1 MRAVISFE
9 SYDMV
14 ERMANKFAYG
24 NTHSILFEQYKDAGI
39 EGLYKAVNTYKENDT
54 TTFSTYLYRCVL
66 NAMVN
71 EQKRILRHDLG
82 QEDENFDFNNQKN
95 GGIGGI
101 FEMADDNMEDVVKRI
116 IRKHTTSDRNA
127 EIVGL
132 HIGLNC
138 DPMELKDLAA
148 MFGLSHESVRLV
160 CVKTIKAIKADKN
173 ATELIY
179 KFVG

>member
-1 MRAVISFE
+1 MKAIISFE
-9 SYDMV
+9 SYNMV

-24 NTHSILFEQYKDAGI
+24 NTRSILFEQYKDAGI
-39 EGLYKAVNTYKENDT
+39 EGLKKAVATYKENDT

-71 EQKRILRHDLG
+71 EQKRIMRHDLG
-82 QEDENFDFNNQKN
+82 NEDENVDFNNQS
-95 GGIGGI
+95 IGGI
-101 FEMADDNMEDVVKRI
+101 FEMADDNMEDVVKHI

-127 EIVGL
+127 KIVGL

-138 DPMELKDLAA
+138 DPMELKDIAA

-160 CVKTIKAIKADKN
+160 FVKTIKAIKADKN
-173 ATELIY
+173 AKELIY